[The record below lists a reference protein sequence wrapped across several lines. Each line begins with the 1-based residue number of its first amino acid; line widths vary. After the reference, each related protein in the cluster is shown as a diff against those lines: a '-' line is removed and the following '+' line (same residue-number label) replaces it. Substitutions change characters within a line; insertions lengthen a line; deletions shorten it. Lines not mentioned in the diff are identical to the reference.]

1 MDKKSIGIVR
11 HALRSGEPVI
21 EKIYTCYYEDGGNV
35 LMMNTENAS
44 TAAMTEECV
53 DAYKKILR
61 KVLTGIYG
69 KRVFGLTFTDNY
81 KSKSQKMLCKAYP
94 MDADTDNVKELFEN
108 IIENY
113 EPSGR
118 ALIIIAKGI
127 LDIPAGKDED
137 SEDVYEFMIC
147 CTCLAEGIKDGLK
160 YAPDQ
165 TAFVDVGSEKIIKRP
180 EFGFLFP
187 ALSEGTP
194 DIHEVLYFSK
204 EEKPDSR
211 IVSGVL
217 GCRMPSSW
225 SEQKEVFQQ
234 IVEEALGREG
244 TVENV
249 SAVYGAV
256 GRFAVE
262 QDALGESTEMDSYKI
277 GKALENSGI
286 PDKAVEAIKEG
297 ISESAENGTEL
308 NARGVGSP
316 SGNITIENEYVT
328 IFVDSKYTD
337 KVMTKVIDGIEY
349 IVLPAAGMTINGISS
364 KSAK

>member
-69 KRVFGLTFTDNY
+69 KRVFGLTFTDSY
-81 KSKSQKMLCKAYP
+81 KSKSQKMLCKTYP

-194 DIHEVLYFSK
+194 DIHEILYFSK

-225 SEQKEVFQQ
+225 SKQKEVFQQ

-244 TVENV
+244 KRWTPT
-249 SAVYGAV
+249 
-256 GRFAVE
+256 R
-262 QDALGESTEMDSYKI
+262 
-277 GKALENSGI
+277 
-286 PDKAVEAIKEG
+286 
-297 ISESAENGTEL
+297 
-308 NARGVGSP
+308 
-316 SGNITIENEYVT
+316 
-328 IFVDSKYTD
+328 
-337 KVMTKVIDGIEY
+337 
-349 IVLPAAGMTINGISS
+349 
-364 KSAK
+364 